1 MQTKAVETA
10 TDTAVKLAHLSQE
23 VSKAKAIVN
32 DVIEDGKREALRTV
46 KRAYVAAEDR
56 LEDTTY
62 YIKRHPWQSVGIA
75 AGVSAAVEPKARAY
89 RDAKQLSALVSGAV
103 GAAQYEILS
112 NQQGLA
118 VTSVTAQSAAQ
129 IVLILAI
136 VAGNIA
142 FWISRARD
150 KD

>member
-1 MQTKAVETA
+1 MQTKAVETS
-10 TDTAVKLAHLSQE
+10 TDAAVKLAHLSQE

-75 AGVSAAVEPKARAY
+75 AGVGAGVGLFAGWICSKA
-89 RDAKQLSALVSGAV
+89 
-103 GAAQYEILS
+103 
-112 NQQGLA
+112 
-118 VTSVTAQSAAQ
+118 
-129 IVLILAI
+129 
-136 VAGNIA
+136 
-142 FWISRARD
+142 F